1 MVVMAALFIRQQP
14 TFIELFG
21 DIQNNGKFISMFF
34 FLIIQIAFQSLS
46 SLASLAALKGSVRME
61 NTFYIVILQFVC
73 KIFLTLK
80 WFPFSLHL

>member
-1 MVVMAALFIRQQP
+1 MVVMAAIFIRQQP
-14 TFIELFG
+14 TFVDLFG
-21 DIQNNGKFISMFF
+21 DIQNNGKFISII

-46 SLASLAALKGSVRME
+46 LLASLVALKGSACME

-80 WFPFSLHL
+80 WFPFSLHP